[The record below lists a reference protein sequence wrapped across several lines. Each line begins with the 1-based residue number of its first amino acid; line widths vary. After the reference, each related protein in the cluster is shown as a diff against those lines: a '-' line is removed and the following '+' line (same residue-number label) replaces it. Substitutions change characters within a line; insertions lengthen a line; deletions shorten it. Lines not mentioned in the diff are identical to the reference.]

1 MRYKALLLHESG
13 IDPPVRLRD
22 LESAS
27 AADSMD
33 EEAMLETSYVISK
46 KAANKHFIPTWL
58 GDNHEEPACEVSR
71 AHNNS
76 RISV

>member
-27 AADSMD
+27 AADAMD

-58 GDNHEEPACEVSR
+58 SDKPKEPANEVSQ
-71 AHNNS
+71 ACS
-76 RISV
+76 LGRIFV